1 MARDA
6 GLAAELLPGWQA
18 GDLALNWGSL
28 ERSLGVW
35 GHRASGRAG
44 TPAYLRFFFFF
55 LNAEN
60 QD

>member
-35 GHRASGRAG
+35 GDRASGRAG
-44 TPAYLRFFFFF
+44 TPAYLRFFFFS
-55 LNAEN
+55 ER
-60 QD
+60 